1 MEFDKIIAILN
12 VTVPFVTAIILSW
25 INNTT
30 GKKQMQDKTLRER
43 FNKFYFPFYK
53 EYISLSLYAEDM
65 ELSHMDLQVIE
76 NITFLCI
83 DNMYLMDTN
92 SQKYVPDLYK
102 AYLDLIEIK
111 HDKSYILVNDTQ
123 QHKTFNK
130 IFNNLTKS
138 VLAEYRCICNKLK
151 LPKPT
156 L

>member
-30 GKKQMQDKTLRER
+30 SKKQLEDKTLRER

-53 EYISLSLYAEDM
+53 EYVSLSLYDKDM
-65 ELSHMDLQVIE
+65 KLSHMDLQVIE
-76 NITFLCI
+76 NIAFLCI
-83 DNMYLMDTN
+83 NNMYLIDTD
-92 SQKYVPDLYK
+92 SQKYIPALYK

-111 HDKSYILVNDTQ
+111 HDATYILANDTQ
-123 QHKTFNK
+123 QHKTFDK
-130 IFNNLTKS
+130 VFNNLTNS
-138 VLAEYRCICNKLK
+138 VFAEYRCICNKLE